1 MATILN
7 ALNLSNQFNNI
18 SNRINNISL
27 AATKT
32 KNVFNTLN
40 VTMDHTASVNFGS
53 VNQSIAALDKSVQKV
68 AATLERADMQQINLN
83 QDMKAG
89 QGAAGKLS
97 GMLSKIDV
105 AQVAMSAVQTSDK
118 MIQTRAKLNTTNDGS
133 QTTKELENKV
143 FASAQR
149 SRTGYFDM
157 ASAVTTMGA
166 NTQTFKTS
174 DETIAFAEQVNKM
187 FKIDGASGEQQ
198 STAIMQLSQ
207 AMADGAVKAEELNS
221 ILEVSPSLGR
231 SIETAMGLAEG
242 SILSYAEQGS
252 LTASAV
258 KNSVFQMAEDTN
270 TAFSATPMT
279 WGDVLNAAINGVMKV
294 SRPLLDFINL
304 LANSW
309 SILGPIVMGVVAA
322 IVAYNAVMGVAWLE
336 TVKNAAAIAWKTIC
350 SWAETAAIIAMT
362 LASEGLN
369 AALALCP
376 ITWIIIAIIALIAIF
391 YAVIAAINKFTG
403 SSLSATGMIMGA
415 FYVLGAFLYN
425 TVIVPLYNAFAMIAN
440 FLGNVFNN
448 PIGAVKVAFYDMAID
463 ILGYIEKLASAIE
476 TIINKIPGVK
486 VNITSG
492 LDSFK
497 EKLEKAQEKVK
508 DESGW
513 VEYVKKLDYKGYT
526 DAWDK
531 GNKMGAGLQNKVTD
545 LFSQDN
551 SIPDSLNQT
560 ADNTGKMA
568 NTMEMSGED
577 LKYLRDVAE
586 REVINRFTT
595 ADLNVTMQTT
605 ANVNSDLDIDGII
618 SQLED
623 KTYEMLVSTAEGV

>member
-174 DETIAFAEQVNKM
+174 DETIAFAEQVNKI
-187 FKIDGASGEQQ
+187 FKIDGASGERQ